1 MALFQSALS
10 ELLEAFRTGDSVD
23 MIRESVRPVLQEL
36 VEFEAAGVI
45 GAERYER
52 TEDRVT
58 ERNGSRPRLLTTKAG
73 DIEVR
78 IPKLRK
84 GSYFPSI
91 LEPQRRIDQALY
103 AVVMEAYVHGISTRS
118 VDDLVVALGAD
129 SGISKSEVS
138 RICEQLDESV
148 GAFRTRALDHIGF
161 PYVYLD
167 ATYLDVPNK
176 PGKGGQVVS
185 MAVVVAIGIAADGSR
200 EVLGLDVGDSDS
212 EDETFWRAFLLS
224 LKQRG
229 LAGVQLVSDQ
239 HSGLVAALKRSFQG
253 VAHQRCR
260 VHFAR
265 NLLAHVPKSH
275 ADMVAAVFRTI
286 FAQPDPEAV
295 SHAWDEVRDQLVGS
309 FPTVGPLMDD
319 AKAEVLAFT
328 AFPKAH
334 WRKIWSTNP
343 LERVSKEIN
352 RRSRVVG
359 IFPNPAAVIRLVGAV
374 LIDMHDEWIAGNRR
388 YLSEE
393 STALLNTTM
402 DTGDHAAVES
412 GA

>member
-1 MALFQSALS
+1 MSS
-10 ELLEAFRTGDSVD
+10 C
-23 MIRESVRPVLQEL
+23 
-36 VEFEAAGVI
+36 
-45 GAERYER
+45 
-52 TEDRVT
+52 
-58 ERNGSRPRLLTTKAG
+58 GSPSCARARFFPKILAPR
-73 DIEVR
+73 
-78 IPKLRK
+78 
-84 GSYFPSI
+84 
-91 LEPQRRIDQALY
+91 RRIDQALY
-103 AVVMEAYVHGISTRS
+103 AVVMEAYVHGVSTRR

-148 GAFRTRALDHIGF
+148 GAFCTRPLDHTAF
-161 PYVYLD
+161 PYLYLD
-167 ATYLDVPNK
+167 GTYLHVRNK

-185 MAVVVAIGIAADGSR
+185 MAVVVATGIAADGSR
-200 EVLGLDVGDSDS
+200 EVLGLDVGDS

-229 LAGVQLVSDQ
+229 PAAVQLVISDQ
-239 HSGLVAALKRSFQG
+239 HSGLVKALKRSFQG
-253 VAHQRCR
+253 CAHQRCR

-265 NLLAHVPKSH
+265 NLLAHVPKFH

-286 FAQPDPEAV
+286 FAQPDAEAV
-295 SHAWDEVRDQLVGS
+295 SQTWDEIRDQLAKS
-309 FPTVGPLMDD
+309 LPKVGPLMDQ

-343 LERVSKEIN
+343 LERVNKEIK

-359 IFPNPAAVIRLVGAV
+359 ILPNAAAVIRLVGAV
-374 LIDMHDEWIAGNRR
+374 LIDMHDEWIAGDRR

-393 STALLNTTM
+393 SMALLNTTM
-402 DTGDHAAVES
+402 DTGNHAAIKS
-412 GA
+412 GK